1 MNKDYDEFVK
11 DIKYQSDKEGFYYE
25 YIFKD
30 DLDFL
35 KNRKSLDII
44 YQFKSIFD
52 EIVKTKHKINV
63 KIKLFCKIKE
73 FNNIHIG
80 EFHIFDDTINDT
92 SSFFQHLENL
102 LNCEYSNY
110 DKFEIMKLVVEY
122 KVVMPSFLCF

>member
-44 YQFKSIFD
+44 
-52 EIVKTKHKINV
+52 
-63 KIKLFCKIKE
+63 
-73 FNNIHIG
+73 
-80 EFHIFDDTINDT
+80 
-92 SSFFQHLENL
+92 
-102 LNCEYSNY
+102 
-110 DKFEIMKLVVEY
+110 
-122 KVVMPSFLCF
+122 